1 MKVWMIRHGESETN
15 RDGLWTG
22 HLDVRLTEKGK
33 MQAMQAGKFLTGVE
47 FDKVFSSDLLRA
59 KMTAEFAIPGCRCEF
74 LYSLREIDV
83 GSLAGTPYNGL
94 TDEQG
99 RESATYGYGRFGGE
113 TKEQFRDRVSGYMKR
128 IERENGDNIAIFTHA
143 GWMRQFFELVVG
155 VPFPKK
161 NICCN
166 NCATALYEYKNGTWK
181 LHSWINL

>member
-1 MKVWMIRHGESETN
+1 MNVWMMRHGESENN

-33 MQAMQAGKFLTGVE
+33 MQAIQAGKCLAGVE

-74 LYSLREIDV
+74 LSALREIDV

-94 TDEQG
+94 TDEKRKTTVVHG
-99 RESATYGYGRFGGE
+99 YSAFGGE
-113 TKEQFRDRVSGYMKR
+113 SKTDFRNRVYGYMKTL
-128 IERENGDNIAIFTHA
+128 EKQECCNIAIFTHA
-143 GWMRQFFELVVG
+143 GWMRQFFELAVG

-161 NICCN
+161 SICCD

-181 LHSWINL
+181 LHSWINM